1 MKRVVIA
8 LLLCACKKSAPTQA
22 APVVERS
29 VYRLVDEVATAR
41 IDGDLDAGLRALTHP
56 LVSPSPLPP
65 GTDGAWPRA
74 MQVAFAEPDLDR
86 LLGRTP
92 KRVVPKKPVD
102 IELTWNSTQGVY
114 EAREALFL
122 PDGVAMHFSLPPA
135 GPARLTAQVAGLDA
149 AALTVELPGSAPVR
163 FPAPSQRWQAVT
175 LDLPP
180 HAQSLEVTL
189 RQTGKGPVFVGAP
202 IVRQVQRVAR
212 PNILFVLV
220 DTLRQDALVAM
231 PRLRTFAGRGAQFTT
246 AITAATWTRPS
257 LLAMFGGDL
266 PSRLGHAAED
276 MIPTERERRRFR
288 AVRPPLLPRRLAQL
302 GYDTRAIGNNFFLLG
317 FPRIGLDLG
326 LDSVTDVR
334 HLVLDTPAITD
345 EAVRV
350 LSEPHDAPQML
361 YLHYDSPHWPY
372 MPPPAAMARA
382 DRLSLPGTDATR
394 DPEVRRYLGEAAYVD
409 EALGDLFDALDRSGH
424 SADTIVVVVGDH
436 GEIFDPAHAHFVEAV
451 GQPTLHHHGWSA
463 YDELLRVPL
472 VVVWPGHITPRV
484 VEAQTSL
491 VDLAPTL
498 AALVGLPPLEERSPT
513 QGRSMADALA
523 GRDARWLA
531 ERPAFAEGQDI
542 RALRD
547 HGWLYLQRSDGRLR
561 HGAVST
567 IVPEE
572 LYELSSD
579 PLQHV
584 DRHADAAQLAT
595 MRATFAALAPVLPAF
610 AEPVVHLAVAPA
622 ARDHLV
628 EGEVRCECTL
638 WLRGLD
644 HARAR
649 PVARPTGSAVQLE
662 ITAGG
667 RVDLVVDPPDA
678 PLELRLREDGTPLD
692 GRRVLVGP
700 IALPLLDA
708 QREGIL
714 RLDASQLSWLDAA
727 RPPELG
733 NDGALVVW
741 RDPVALSSSAS
752 TAAAADSEVA
762 TMMQRW
768 GYAQQPTKAP
778 TPAP

>member
-1 MKRVVIA
+1 MKRVVFA
-8 LLLCACKKSAPTQA
+8 LLLCACSKPAPHAT
-22 APVVERS
+22 APVVAKS
-29 VYRLVDEVATAR
+29 VYRLVDEVASAR
-41 IDGDLDAGLRALTHP
+41 VDGDLDAGLRALSYP

-65 GTDGAWPRA
+65 GADGAWPRA

-86 LLGRTP
+86 LLGRAPKPITP
-92 KRVVPKKPVD
+92 QKKAPNVD
-102 IELTWNSTQGVY
+102 LTWNSTQGVY

-122 PDGVAMHFSLPPA
+122 PDGVAMHFQLPPSGA
-135 GPARLTAQVAGLDA
+135 ARLTAQVAGLDA
-149 AALTVELPGSAPVR
+149 AALTVALADGVPVH
-163 FPAPSQRWQAVT
+163 FPAPPRHWQPMV
-175 LDLPP
+175 LDVPP
-180 HAQSLEVTL
+180 HAQPLEITL

-202 IVRQVQRVAR
+202 VVRKVERTTR

-266 PSRLGHAAED
+266 PSELGHAAED

-288 AVRPPLLPRRLAQL
+288 AVRPPLLPRRLAEL
-302 GYDTRAIGNNFFLLG
+302 GYETRAIGNNFFLLG

-345 EAVRV
+345 EAIRA
-350 LSEPHDAPQML
+350 LSEPHEAPQLL
-361 YLHYDSPHWPY
+361 YLHYDAPHWPY
-372 MPPPAAMARA
+372 TPPPAAMARA
-382 DRLSLPGTDATR
+382 ARLSLPGTDATR
-394 DPEVRRYLGEAAYVD
+394 DPDVRRYLGEAAYID
-409 EALGDLFDALDRSGH
+409 GALGDLFDALDRSGH

-436 GEIFDPAHAHFVEAV
+436 GEIFDPAHAFFVEAL

-472 VVVWPGHITPRV
+472 VIVWPGHIVPRV

-498 AALVGLPPLEERSPT
+498 SALVGLPPLEQRSPT
-513 QGRSMADALA
+513 QGRSMAAALE
-523 GRDARWLA
+523 GHDGTWLP

-547 HGWLYLQRSDGRLR
+547 HGWLYLQRRDGRLR
-561 HGAVST
+561 HGTVST
-567 IVPEE
+567 VVPEE
-572 LYELSSD
+572 LYDLATD

-584 DRHADAAQLAT
+584 DRHADASQLAT
-595 MRATFAALAPVLPAF
+595 MRTTFAALAPLLPAF
-610 AEPVVHLAVAPA
+610 AEPVVHLALAPA
-622 ARDHLV
+622 ARDHVV
-628 EGEVRCECTL
+628 EGEVRCECTI
-638 WLRGLD
+638 WLRALD
-644 HARAR
+644 RARAG
-649 PVARPTGSAVQLE
+649 PVARKTGSAVQLE
-662 ITAGG
+662 ISAGG

-678 PLELRLREDGTPLD
+678 PLELQLREDGTPLD
-692 GRRVLVGP
+692 GRRVLIGP

-708 QREGIL
+708 QRDGIL
-714 RLDASQLSWLDAA
+714 RFDAAHLSWLDAT

-733 NDGALVVW
+733 NDGALVMW
-741 RDPVALSSSAS
+741 RDPVSLSSSAS
-752 TAAAADSEVA
+752 TTTAADSEVA

-768 GYAQQPTKAP
+768 GYAQQPA
-778 TPAP
+778 PAP